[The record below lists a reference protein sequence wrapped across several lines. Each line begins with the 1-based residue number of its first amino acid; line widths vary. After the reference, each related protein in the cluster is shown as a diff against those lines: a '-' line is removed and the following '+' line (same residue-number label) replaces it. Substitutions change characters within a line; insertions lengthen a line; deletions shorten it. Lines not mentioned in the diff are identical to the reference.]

1 MRSEAEATLKKILTQ
16 HRSAATHGEISQFF
30 LCSSRYI
37 FTFMIFIKTAKM
49 CSVTD
54 DDGDGDCSDS
64 DNEDEETFH
73 FSISARFFSC
83 CLLHISESQW
93 FCCLVSLQ
101 HRIIIPKKSC
111 FVYNINFPRKCCRL
125 FDRPE
130 WEELCV
136 SCSAMLRNEASE
148 NWNKIWAE
156 L

>member
-73 FSISARFFSC
+73 FSISARFFRVAC
-83 CLLHISESQW
+83 CTFQNLDA
-93 FCCLVSLQ
+93 
-101 HRIIIPKKSC
+101 
-111 FVYNINFPRKCCRL
+111 FV
-125 FDRPE
+125 
-130 WEELCV
+130 V
-136 SCSAMLRNEASE
+136 SCRCSIAS
-148 NWNKIWAE
+148 
-156 L
+156 